1 MFITNGC
8 NFLVVLQLVVNI
20 KIGPKDDEKKSTLHK
35 VVNKLLWLVSTTRN
49 ATLVIVTG
57 IIGWALEEQGQKPF
71 ITIGE

>member
-1 MFITNGC
+1 MFITYGC